1 MLMNVKRLT
10 CVNTTGHALTTM
22 VHMYATVQ
30 MVGKDSI
37 VVMVRTHCYDSNA
50 EIHSGDK
57 TMSTL
62 LFLPKKFIEN

>member
-1 MLMNVKRLT
+1 MLMNVKSLT

-22 VHMYATVQ
+22 VHMNVTVQ

-37 VVMVRTHCYDSNA
+37 VMMVRTLCYVFER

-57 TMSTL
+57 SMSTL
-62 LFLPKKFIEN
+62 LFLQKKTY